1 MSLELRFHD
10 EALAEIRSAAGW
22 YDEKRPGLGNE
33 FLEALEVRLKQLAAS
48 PNLGGRF
55 PGADPRSPFRRIL
68 LARFPYV
75 TVFLE
80 APDAIRV
87 LAVMHGKQRP
97 GYWMQRLPP

>member
-33 FLEALEVRLKQLAAS
+33 FLEALDVRLKQLAAS

-55 PGADPRSPFRRIL
+55 PGADPRSPFRRD
-68 LARFPYV
+68 LARAVSVRHRLFG
-75 TVFLE
+75 

-97 GYWMQRLPP
+97 GYWMRRLPP